1 MRWRWLRS
9 NYATKK
15 ATKQWRI
22 RGRGEARQGTW
33 HGLLEGL
40 STTFVVCGG
49 INNGAA
55 EIVAGISVASRKRHN
70 VHGT

>member
-15 ATKQWRI
+15 ATKQWRT
-22 RGRGEARQGTW
+22 RGRGAEAW